1 MLSGMKT
8 YLNASEVARTL
19 GVDRTTVS
27 RWIKQG
33 KIKGAIRAAQNQQWR
48 IPLEAYNKLLKSGQ
62 P

>member
-1 MLSGMKT
+1 MINSMKA

-27 RWIKQG
+27 RWVKRG
-33 KIKGAIRAAQNQQWR
+33 VIKGAIRAANNQQWR
-48 IPLEAYNKLLKSGQ
+48 TPLEAYNKLLKSGR